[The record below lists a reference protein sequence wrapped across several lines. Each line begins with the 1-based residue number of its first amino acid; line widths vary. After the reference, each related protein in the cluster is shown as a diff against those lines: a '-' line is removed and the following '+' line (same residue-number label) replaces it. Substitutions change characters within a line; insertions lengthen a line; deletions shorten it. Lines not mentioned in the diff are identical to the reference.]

1 MGLIDSVVEEHS
13 TSFGSVSAL
22 TALGSSF
29 LELEDSVSTK
39 YEGRAETLHNQQTEQ
54 LSHHLLRG
62 IKVPHSRAEFSTNV

>member
-39 YEGRAETLHNQQTEQ
+39 YEGRAETLHNQQTGTIE
-54 LSHHLLRG
+54 S
-62 IKVPHSRAEFSTNV
+62 PPSTRHQGTTF